1 MMVNWDTTRFMAEF
15 DYNVMEIHYD
25 LTDDDGYYQTLEE
38 KIKIIMN
45 YLDL

>member
-1 MMVNWDTTRFMAEF
+1 MMVDWDTIRFMAEF

-25 LTDDDGYYQTLEE
+25 LTDDEYNQTLED
-38 KIKIIMN
+38 KIKIIFG